1 MNDKEKNKGFSQY
14 FQRVDV
20 SFEKRKMKPKAI
32 LLAGLLALIA
42 CSGQTAQRDSVAD
55 SIDSIEADA
64 KPVKTQTLVIDVE
77 TLEPPK
83 GPLATVHYDKALRNL
98 LDLFD
103 VDGDSI
109 VAHTRQT
116 RPLVE
121 SNHPFFYTMY
131 RAYADHRPVEL
142 SPEALWLLICQG
154 FSLHVNNN
162 AEELRSL
169 FVDFEGKRTL
179 MASSQGI
186 RLDDPN
192 SPWERVFPQFTSQI
206 AAYTGQELIDVL
218 AADFTTSTPASRVA
232 SQITVMESMKQ
243 YFDYMMTICGIPQ
256 VILHG
261 TPEDWQSVIDRTEF
275 LRQYKLDWW
284 VDEMLPVLK
293 KIKSASEGEVDQAFW
308 RGMFKQ
314 HDLKHEMCGDPET
327 LADGW
332 IVKFYPYDCYKY
344 RNSLKGL
351 YDGASDLPPEL
362 ASVPVRFE
370 GADGGTANLTLWAG
384 FVGIAQD
391 TATLALRPEIGWFI
405 TRDKEE

>member
-1 MNDKEKNKGFSQY
+1 
-14 FQRVDV
+14 
-20 SFEKRKMKPKAI
+20 MKPKVI

-42 CSGQTAQRDSVAD
+42 CSGQTAQHDSVAD
-55 SIDSIEADA
+55 SIDISVADS
-64 KPVKTQTLVIDVE
+64 KPVEKQVLVIDVE
-77 TLEPPK
+77 KLEPPK

-98 LDLFD
+98 LDLFE
-103 VDGDSI
+103 VDDNSI

-116 RPLVE
+116 WPLVE
-121 SNHPFFYTMY
+121 SNHPFFHTLYY
-131 RAYADHRPVEL
+131 AYADHRPVEL

-179 MASSQGI
+179 TASSQGI

-243 YFDYMMTICGIPQ
+243 YFDYEMTICGIPQ

-284 VDEMLPVLK
+284 VDEMLPVLR

-308 RGMFKQ
+308 RGLFKQ
-314 HDLKHEMCGDPET
+314 HDLKHEMCGDPMI

-370 GADGGTANLTLWAG
+370 GADGETANLTFWAG

>member
-1 MNDKEKNKGFSQY
+1 
-14 FQRVDV
+14 
-20 SFEKRKMKPKAI
+20 MKQTI
-32 LLAGLLALIA
+32 LLFASLLALTA
-42 CSGQTAQRDSVAD
+42 CSGQTTQRDSVAD
-55 SIDSIEADA
+55 SIDIAVADS
-64 KPVKTQTLVIDVE
+64 KPVEKQTLVIDVE
-77 TLEPPK
+77 TLTPPK
-83 GPLATVHYDKALRNL
+83 GPIATVPYNKVLRNL
-98 LDLFD
+98 LNELTNNHDP
-103 VDGDSI
+103 I
-109 VAHTRQT
+109 IAHTRQT

-179 MASSQGI
+179 TASSQGI

-243 YFDYMMTICGIPQ
+243 YFDYAMTICGIPQ

-284 VDEMLPVLK
+284 VDEMLPVLR

-332 IVKFYPYDCYKY
+332 IVKFYPYDCHKH
-344 RNSLKGL
+344 RNTLKGL
-351 YDGASDLPPEL
+351 YDGTSDLPPEL
-362 ASVPVRFE
+362 ASVPVGFE
-370 GADGGTANLTLWAG
+370 GADGETANLTFWAG

-405 TRDKEE
+405 TRDKEKQQ

>member
-1 MNDKEKNKGFSQY
+1 MILFLNACNG
-14 FQRVDV
+14 
-20 SFEKRKMKPKAI
+20 KA
-32 LLAGLLALIA
+32 AH
-42 CSGQTAQRDSVAD
+42 SDSVSD
-55 SIDSIEADA
+55 SFNITNVDE
-64 KPVKTQTLVIDVE
+64 KPSKKQTFVIDVE
-77 TLEPPK
+77 TLTPPQ
-83 GPLATVHYDKALRNL
+83 GPLATVPYDKALRNL
-98 LDLFD
+98 LDLFE
-103 VDGDSI
+103 VDDNSI

-121 SNHPFFYTMY
+121 SNHPFFNTLYY
-131 RAYADHRPVEL
+131 AYADHRPVEL

-186 RLDDPN
+186 RLDDLN

-284 VDEMLPVLK
+284 VDEMLPVLR
-293 KIKSASEGEVDQAFW
+293 KIKSASEGEVDQTFW

-314 HDLKHEMCGDPET
+314 HDLKHEMCGDPMI

-332 IVKFYPYDCYKY
+332 IVKFYPYDCYKD

-370 GADGGTANLTLWAG
+370 GTDGETANLTFWAG

-405 TRDKEE
+405 TRDKKE

>member
-1 MNDKEKNKGFSQY
+1 
-14 FQRVDV
+14 
-20 SFEKRKMKPKAI
+20 MKQTI
-32 LLAGLLALIA
+32 LLFACLLALTA
-42 CSGQTAQRDSVAD
+42 CSSQTAQRDSVAD
-55 SIDSIEADA
+55 SIDIAVADS
-64 KPVKTQTLVIDVE
+64 KPVEKQTLVIDVE
-77 TLEPPK
+77 TLTPPK
-83 GPLATVHYDKALRNL
+83 GPIATVPYNKVLRNL
-98 LDLFD
+98 LNELTNNY
-103 VDGDSI
+103 GPI
-109 VAHTRQT
+109 IAHTRQT
-116 RPLVE
+116 QPLVE

-179 MASSQGI
+179 TASSQGI

-206 AAYTGQELIDVL
+206 AAYTGQELINVL

-243 YFDYMMTICGIPQ
+243 YFDYVMTICGIPQ

-284 VDEMLPVLK
+284 VDEMLPVLR

-314 HDLKHEMCGDPET
+314 HDLKYEMCGDPKT

-332 IVKFYPYDCYKY
+332 IVKFYPYDCHKD

-362 ASVPVRFE
+362 ASVPVGFE
-370 GADGGTANLTLWAG
+370 GADGETANLTFWAG

-391 TATLALRPEIGWFI
+391 TANLALRPEIGWFI

>member
-1 MNDKEKNKGFSQY
+1 
-14 FQRVDV
+14 
-20 SFEKRKMKPKAI
+20 MKPRSII
-32 LLAGLLALIA
+32 LACLLALTA
-42 CSGQTAQRDSVAD
+42 CSSQTAQRDSVA
-55 SIDSIEADA
+55 DSIEADA

-77 TLEPPK
+77 KLEPPK
-83 GPLATVHYDKALRNL
+83 GPLATVPYDKALRNL

-103 VDGDSI
+103 VDGNTI
-109 VAHTRQT
+109 IAHTRQIQ
-116 RPLVE
+116 PLVE
-121 SNHPFFYTMY
+121 SNHPFFNTLYY
-131 RAYADHRPVEL
+131 AYADHRPVEL

-179 MASSQGI
+179 TASSQGI

-243 YFDYMMTICGIPQ
+243 YFSYVMTICGIPQ

-284 VDEMLPVLK
+284 VDEMLPVLR

-332 IVKFYPYDCYKY
+332 IVKFYPYDCHKH
-344 RNSLKGL
+344 RNTLKGL
-351 YDGASDLPPEL
+351 YDGASELPPEL
-362 ASVPVRFE
+362 ASVPVGFE
-370 GADGGTANLTLWAG
+370 GADGETANLTFWAG

>member
-1 MNDKEKNKGFSQY
+1 
-14 FQRVDV
+14 
-20 SFEKRKMKPKAI
+20 MKLRSII
-32 LLAGLLALIA
+32 LACLLALIA
-42 CSGQTAQRDSVAD
+42 CSGQTSQRDSVAD

-77 TLEPPK
+77 KLEPPK
-83 GPLATVHYDKALRNL
+83 GPLAMVHYDKALRNL

-103 VDGDSI
+103 VDGDPI
-109 VAHTRQT
+109 IAHTRQT

-179 MASSQGI
+179 TASSQGI

-243 YFDYMMTICGIPQ
+243 YFDYEMTICGIPQ

-314 HDLKHEMCGDPET
+314 HDLKYEMCGDPKT

-332 IVKFYPYDCYKY
+332 IVKFYPYDCLKH

-351 YDGASDLPPEL
+351 YDGASRLTPEL

-370 GADGGTANLTLWAG
+370 GADGETANLTLWAG

-405 TRDKEE
+405 TRDKEKQQ